1 MIFHNIIFLNKSKK
15 VLIPGLQLKE
25 LKPIASLL
33 HPSNIIIPLLAIS
46 IIAQLADNLK
56 DVLSPKEI
64 QRLPSVKVY
73 NKIIYSGFNSSSL
86 AAIVSL
92 SKTLGPE
99 LEALSVLT
107 VSERL
112 NFLRLLQKKI
122 IFSKMLPKVSSNLRN
137 LYDPNELI
145 KHRKGLSMQFKSSMV
160 ANSLFSFNSIVLG
173 MSLPNV
179 NLDCIIESSKILWL
193 NLGLSIEE
201 FDFLLRKQAS
211 NIIKRD
217 PKFSKLFSVEKEC
230 DCLKILAL
238 SEFNSIMKF
247 ESFINFEEDIVIM
260 KGENNLVL
268 LESELRF
275 IRRSIAEIP
284 EEVFIPN
291 NDLSDV
297 ILRTAYDQ
305 RKNHKLQV
313 NRFVKNIRS

>member
-1 MIFHNIIFLNKSKK
+1 MILHNIIFLNKSKK
-15 VLIPGLQLKE
+15 VLIPGLQFKE

-33 HPSNIIIPLLAIS
+33 HPSNIIIPLLTIS
-46 IIAQLADNLK
+46 IIAQITDNLK
-56 DVLSPKEI
+56 DVLSQKEI
-64 QRLPSVKVY
+64 QRLSSVKVY
-73 NKIIYSGFNSSSL
+73 SKLIYSGFNSSSL

-122 IFSKMLPKVSSNLRN
+122 IFSKILPKVSSHLRN

-145 KHRKGLSMQFKSSMV
+145 KHRKGLSMQFKSSMI
-160 ANSLFSFNSIVLG
+160 ANSLFSFNSVVQG
-173 MSLPNV
+173 TSLPNV
-179 NLDCIIESSKILWL
+179 NLDFIIQSSKILWL
-193 NLGLSIEE
+193 NLGLPIEE
-201 FDFLLRKQAS
+201 FEFLLRKQAS

-217 PKFSKLFSVEKEC
+217 SKLNTLFNVEKEC

-247 ESFINFEEDIVIM
+247 EGFINFEEDMVIV

-268 LESELRF
+268 LENELGF
-275 IRRSIAEIP
+275 IRRSMVEIP
-284 EEVFIPN
+284 EEIFIPN
-291 NDLSDV
+291 NNLSDA

-305 RKNHKLQV
+305 RKSHKLQV
-313 NRFVKNIRS
+313 NRFLKNVRS